1 MPDFKVIFTVSFVS
15 ISSVSLFFRSNI
27 TEVLCCVA
35 NSRRSSKEGMTCV
48 LAVSFSSSES
58 RDTVL

>member
-1 MPDFKVIFTVSFVS
+1 MVFTVSFVS

-27 TEVLCCVA
+27 TEVLCFFA
-35 NSRRSSKEGMTCV
+35 NLRRSSKVGMVCFP
-48 LAVSFSSSES
+48 AVSFSSSES

>member
-35 NSRRSSKEGMTCV
+35 NSRSFCKEGMTCV